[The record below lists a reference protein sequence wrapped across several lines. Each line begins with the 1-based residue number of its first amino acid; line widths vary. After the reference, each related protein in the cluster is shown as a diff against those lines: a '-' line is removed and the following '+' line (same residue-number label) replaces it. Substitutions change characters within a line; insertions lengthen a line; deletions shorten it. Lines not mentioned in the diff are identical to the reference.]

1 MNKSVPN
8 PMEAKNIKNQAHSAK
23 HDKNNSQ
30 NREFWSLYVYNR
42 VLAIKIDT
50 TILAPCENRIKK

>member
-1 MNKSVPN
+1 
-8 PMEAKNIKNQAHSAK
+8 MEAKNIKNQAHSAK